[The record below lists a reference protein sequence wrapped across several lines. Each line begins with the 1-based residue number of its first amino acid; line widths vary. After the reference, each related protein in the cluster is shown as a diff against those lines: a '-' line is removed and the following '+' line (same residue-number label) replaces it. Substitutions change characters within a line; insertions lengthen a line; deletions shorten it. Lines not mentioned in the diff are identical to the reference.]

1 LPVFI
6 DFAPVFSWH
15 VSARFTSDPTKP
27 LGLTGWRAD
36 PSNSLV
42 NIGGAGFD
50 NTRARVS
57 SSMAPYLQA
66 YSQEKVLSYRP
77 KKSARSPDYSPSR
90 RLPWKYLLDLRVGK
104 TTQLERWVSTCE
116 DLLTTGAE
124 DSPTYP
130 ARFEVRTHMRHFY
143 QVVHII
149 SKLLQA
155 IHGRRIEPLILI
167 DTWDWL

>member
-1 LPVFI
+1 
-6 DFAPVFSWH
+6 
-15 VSARFTSDPTKP
+15 
-27 LGLTGWRAD
+27 
-36 PSNSLV
+36 
-42 NIGGAGFD
+42 
-50 NTRARVS
+50 
-57 SSMAPYLQA
+57 MAPYLQA

-90 RLPWKYLLDLRVGK
+90 RLPWKYLLDLRVGQA
-104 TTQLERWVSTCE
+104 TQATQATQLERWVSTCE
-116 DLLTTGAE
+116 DLMTTGAV

-149 SKLLQA
+149 SKLLQD
-155 IHGRRIEPLILI
+155 IHERRIEPLILI